1 MSETAPSPAM
11 AALRRTL
18 DVKDADP
25 AAVGS
30 DHTSRLACWMLTTI
44 RPWPEAAS
52 EVLQKLMSAHRE
64 GQDDSALWRGLRRA
78 AVTLGN
84 DADAQVRAYGH
95 VAEAA
100 AWPLATSQAGLVE
113 IMDAICQLRAKQAA
127 AATGWTEQD
136 EQDANTILSAIAEG
150 DGTTQ
155 PERHEIPALFT
166 AQDPVLEKRFSISLT
181 AANAAF
187 SRFRAEVAAWIDGA
201 A

>member
-1 MSETAPSPAM
+1 MT
-11 AALRRTL
+11 ALRRTL
-18 DVKDADP
+18 GVRDADP

-30 DHTSRLACWMLTTI
+30 DDTTRLACWMLTAI

-52 EVLQKLMSAHRE
+52 EVFQSLVSAHRE
-64 GQDDSALWRGLRRA
+64 GQDDRALWRTLRRA

-84 DADAQVRAYGH
+84 DADAQVRAYGQ

-100 AWPLATSQAGLVE
+100 AWPLGTAQAGLIE
-113 IMDAICQLRAKQAA
+113 IMHAICQLRAKQAA

-136 EQDANTILSAIAEG
+136 EQEANTVLSTIAEG
-150 DGTTQ
+150 DGTARPARDQ
-155 PERHEIPALFT
+155 IPELFMI
-166 AQDPVLEKRFSISLT
+166 QDPVLEKRFSISLT

-201 A
+201 TL

>member
-1 MSETAPSPAM
+1 M

-18 DVKDADP
+18 GVRDADP

-30 DHTSRLACWMLTTI
+30 DDTTRLACWMLTAI

-52 EVLQKLMSAHRE
+52 EVFRNLVSAHRE
-64 GQDDSALWRGLRRA
+64 GQDDRALWRTLRRA

-84 DADAQVRAYGH
+84 DADALVRAYGQ

-100 AWPLATSQAGLVE
+100 AWPLGTAQAGLIE
-113 IMDAICQLRAKQAA
+113 IMHAICQLRAKQAA

-136 EQDANTILSAIAEG
+136 EQEANTVLSTIAEG
-150 DGTTQ
+150 DGTARPARDQ
-155 PERHEIPALFT
+155 IPELFMI
-166 AQDPVLEKRFSISLT
+166 QDPVLEKRFSISLT

-201 A
+201 TL